1 MGKFVVDAAAV
12 EDRGYT
18 GIFASGADS
27 MLIRFSQSGFHVDG
41 ITKSVNPSVALK
53 MLRNGV
59 ESANQFGMVALEDDP
74 SLGEEWNWF
83 GKDLT
88 SHLPNF
94 KESQGTDN
102 TCPGSP
108 IAGEIDRTQVYA
120 NECAPLT
127 AGRWNSL
134 LNEFPFST
142 GNYQMA

>member
-1 MGKFVVDAAAV
+1 MGKFVVEEATV
-12 EDRGYT
+12 QELKYT

-27 MLIRFSQSGFHVDG
+27 MLIRFSQSGFYVDG

-74 SLGEEWNWF
+74 QIGEEWNWF

-94 KESQGTDN
+94 KESQRVNN
-102 TCPGSP
+102 TCPDNTVK
-108 IAGEIDRTQVYA
+108 GEIDRTEVYA
-120 NECAPLT
+120 SECAPLT